1 MQPLLKYFICIF
13 LLLLLKTCDS
23 VDDQFFQSARTGEI
37 ELLNDYI
44 AKGVSVNSRD
54 SKGNSPLVIASG
66 RGHVNVISLL
76 LDHGAYVNDYTQV
89 GLFEGKTALCWA
101 ASQGRPQ
108 AVAALLQAG
117 ADPNYQSEKGVF
129 SGKTTLM
136 WASSQGRSN
145 VVRLLISAG
154 VDVNFSSKIGNFK
167 GKSSLKTTLIYYTS
181 LTIYTKLYIIITH
194 TL

>member
-1 MQPLLKYFICIF
+1 MKHLWKYIASLF

-54 SKGNSPLVIASG
+54 SKGNSPLGKNIIRTSQTFQTNINNSILLVIASG

-89 GLFEGKTALCWA
+89 GLFEGKTAL
-101 ASQGRPQ
+101 S
-108 AVAALLQAG
+108 
-117 ADPNYQSEKGVF
+117 
-129 SGKTTLM
+129 
-136 WASSQGRSN
+136 
-145 VVRLLISAG
+145 
-154 VDVNFSSKIGNFK
+154 
-167 GKSSLKTTLIYYTS
+167 
-181 LTIYTKLYIIITH
+181 
-194 TL
+194 